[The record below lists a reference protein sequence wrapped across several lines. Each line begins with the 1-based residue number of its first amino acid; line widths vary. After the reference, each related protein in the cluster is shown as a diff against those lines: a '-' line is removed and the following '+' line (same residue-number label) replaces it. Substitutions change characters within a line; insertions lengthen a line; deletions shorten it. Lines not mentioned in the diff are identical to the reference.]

1 MATSKNYGKKK
12 VRIASGIFWTLMGKN
27 PIMEKSDAGAACL
40 SWTFFFPIILS
51 VTICMLH
58 VYIYIYM
65 QYIYIYIHSYIIYAN
80 RRICTCERVCVC
92 VCAPQKNCQNIWGAV
107 QTRSQLT
114 AISLCNALNIF
125 GTQALVT
132 LRKTQTCMQ
141 CTSSFWQQHL
151 VPSPSTQPLFESIAL
166 TSLPEF
172 QLEQSKSPPS
182 NRSLQDPSL
191 PHWRGTSH

>member
-12 VRIASGIFWTLMGKN
+12 VRITSGIFWTLMAKN
-27 PIMEKSDAGAACL
+27 PIMEKSDAGAAGL
-40 SWTFFFPIILS
+40 SWTFFSNNS
-51 VTICMLH
+51 VGDHMYVACIH
-58 VYIYIYM
+58 IHIHA
-65 QYIYIYIHSYIIYAN
+65 IFIYIHSYIIYAN

-92 VCAPQKNCQNIWGAV
+92 VYVPQKKCQNIWGAV

-141 CTSSFWQQHL
+141 CISNFWQQHL

-166 TSLPEF
+166 TSLPKF

-191 PHWRGTSH
+191 PHWRGTFH